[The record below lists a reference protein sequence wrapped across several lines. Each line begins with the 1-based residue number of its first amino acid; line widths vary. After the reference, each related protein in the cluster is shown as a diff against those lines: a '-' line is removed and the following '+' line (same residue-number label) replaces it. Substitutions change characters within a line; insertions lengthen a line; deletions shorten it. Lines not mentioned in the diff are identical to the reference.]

1 MIDHLDHLV
10 LTTTDEAACL
20 RFYVDGLGMTLERF
34 GADRK
39 ALRFGN
45 QKINVHVKGHEFEP
59 RAHLPVPGALDLCF
73 IASVPL
79 DEVVARLRGL
89 NEIAERRGQTLA
101 QLALTWVLRDERMTS
116 ALIGASSVR
125 QLEENVAA
133 LAAPRLTAEEI
144 AEIDTFAVSTPG
156 TNIWAGRS

>member
-59 RAHLPVPGALDLCF
+59 KAHLPVPGALDLCF

-79 DEVVARLRGL
+79 DEVVKRLAARGL
-89 NEIAERRGQTLA
+89 SIIEGPVARTGAVSRIRS
-101 QLALTWVLRDERMTS
+101 VYLRDPDLN
-116 ALIGASSVR
+116 LIEIS
-125 QLEENVAA
+125 EPVA
-133 LAAPRLTAEEI
+133 
-144 AEIDTFAVSTPG
+144 
-156 TNIWAGRS
+156 